1 MNRPESVQKKELL
14 SGARDTFPLLLG
26 ALPFGLIY
34 GAVAATSG
42 VSMLAAVAMS
52 AFVFAG
58 ASQFIA
64 VGLVA
69 AQTPVAIIVLTTF
82 IVNLRHMLYSATLLP
97 YLKNLPQKWRIPL
110 AFWLTDET
118 FAVTVHRFQKNDSSA
133 CKHWYQ
139 LGSSIAMYLN
149 WQFWCF
155 LGLALGNRI
164 PDAQSWGL
172 DVAMPVTFIGMI
184 IPFVKTMPIAVCV
197 LTAGAAS
204 LLTLA
209 DALQAGDRRFRLRR
223 DRFGP
228 HGAAHHEREERGAS
242 GMTANEVWMIAGMMA
257 VTFGIRYFLFAL
269 ADRIRMAPWIEGAL
283 KFIPPA
289 VLTAIT
295 LPAVLLPKGD
305 WQVSFSNP
313 YLVSAIAAT
322 AAGILTRNLLAT
334 IAIGLAVFFA
344 YRFFLF

>member
-1 MNRPESVQKKELL
+1 
-14 SGARDTFPLLLG
+14 
-26 ALPFGLIY
+26 
-34 GAVAATSG
+34 
-42 VSMLAAVAMS
+42 
-52 AFVFAG
+52 
-58 ASQFIA
+58 

-184 IPFVKTMPIAVCV
+184 IPFVKTLPMVVCV

-209 DALQAGDRRFRLRR
+209 MPYKLGIVVSAFAGIAAGLMAQRIMHARKGALQG
-223 DRFGP
+223 
-228 HGAAHHEREERGAS
+228 
-242 GMTANEVWMIAGMMA
+242 
-257 VTFGIRYFLFAL
+257 
-269 ADRIRMAPWIEGAL
+269 
-283 KFIPPA
+283 
-289 VLTAIT
+289 
-295 LPAVLLPKGD
+295 
-305 WQVSFSNP
+305 
-313 YLVSAIAAT
+313 
-322 AAGILTRNLLAT
+322 
-334 IAIGLAVFFA
+334 
-344 YRFFLF
+344 

>member
-1 MNRPESVQKKELL
+1 MVKTMNRPESFQKREFL

-42 VSMLAAVAMS
+42 LSVTAAVAMS

-97 YLKNLPQKWRIPL
+97 YLRDLPQKWRIPL

-118 FAVTVHRFQKNDSSA
+118 FAVTVHRFQKTDSST

-155 LGLALGNRI
+155 LGLVLGNRI

-184 IPFVKTMPIAVCV
+184 IPFVKTIPVAVCV

-209 DALQAGDRRFRLRR
+209 MPYKLGIVISAFAGIAAGLMAQRIMHARKEALQG
-223 DRFGP
+223 
-228 HGAAHHEREERGAS
+228 
-242 GMTANEVWMIAGMMA
+242 
-257 VTFGIRYFLFAL
+257 
-269 ADRIRMAPWIEGAL
+269 
-283 KFIPPA
+283 
-289 VLTAIT
+289 
-295 LPAVLLPKGD
+295 
-305 WQVSFSNP
+305 
-313 YLVSAIAAT
+313 
-322 AAGILTRNLLAT
+322 
-334 IAIGLAVFFA
+334 
-344 YRFFLF
+344 

>member
-1 MNRPESVQKKELL
+1 MNRPESVKKQELL

-42 VSMLAAVAMS
+42 LSMTAAVAMS
-52 AFVFAG
+52 ALVFAG
-58 ASQFIA
+58 SSQFIA

-118 FAVTVHRFQKNDSSA
+118 FAVTVHRFQKNDPSP

-149 WQFWCF
+149 WQLWCF
-155 LGLALGNRI
+155 LGVVLGNRI
-164 PDAQSWGL
+164 PDAQAWGL

-184 IPFVKTMPIAVCV
+184 IPFVKTIPIAICV

-209 DALQAGDRRFRLRR
+209 MPYKL
-223 DRFGP
+223 
-228 HGAAHHEREERGAS
+228 
-242 GMTANEVWMIAGMMA
+242 
-257 VTFGIRYFLFAL
+257 GIVVSAL
-269 ADRIRMAPWIEGAL
+269 AGITSG
-283 KFIPPA
+283 
-289 VLTAIT
+289 LTAQRVT
-295 LPAVLLPKGD
+295 KARKG
-305 WQVSFSNP
+305 
-313 YLVSAIAAT
+313 
-322 AAGILTRNLLAT
+322 AGQK
-334 IAIGLAVFFA
+334 
-344 YRFFLF
+344 

>member
-1 MNRPESVQKKELL
+1 MPPINQPPDLRQQEFL
-14 SGARDTFPLLLG
+14 SGLRDTLPLLLG

-42 VSMLAAVAMS
+42 LSFAAAIAMS

-58 ASQFIA
+58 SSQFIA
-64 VGLVA
+64 IGLVA
-69 AQTPVAIIVLTTF
+69 AQTPVAIIVLTTL

-97 YLKNLPQKWRIPL
+97 YLKDLPQRWRIPL

-118 FAVTVHRFQKNDSSA
+118 FAVSVHRFQRNDSSS

-149 WQFWCF
+149 WQLWCF
-155 LGLALGNRI
+155 LGLVLGNRI

-184 IPFVKTMPIAVCV
+184 IPFVKTLPVALCV

-209 DALQAGDRRFRLRR
+209 MPYKL
-223 DRFGP
+223 
-228 HGAAHHEREERGAS
+228 
-242 GMTANEVWMIAGMMA
+242 
-257 VTFGIRYFLFAL
+257 GI
-269 ADRIRMAPWIEGAL
+269 
-283 KFIPPA
+283 
-289 VLTAIT
+289 
-295 LPAVLLPKGD
+295 
-305 WQVSFSNP
+305 
-313 YLVSAIAAT
+313 LVSAFAGIAAGLM
-322 AAGILTRNLLAT
+322 AQRVARARVE
-334 IAIGLAVFFA
+334 AI
-344 YRFFLF
+344 RQ